1 MSKKL
6 ILNLLSSSAIFSSLM
21 STLAIINPA
30 HASVNLTQR
39 LIHTD
44 DGRTCITNPHG
55 LKDFVCIRDSERD
68 PKAPP
73 APKSMVVSSQPS
85 NVNIAELNFTDEESD
100 AAIRIF
106 KCDCP
111 YCINSLRQLRGSGNL
126 VY

>member
-6 ILNLLSSSAIFSSLM
+6 ILNLLSSSAIFTSM
-21 STLAIINPA
+21 ISTLGIINPA
-30 HASVNLTQR
+30 HGSVNLTQR
-39 LIHTD
+39 LIHTN

-55 LKDFVCIRDSERD
+55 LKDFVCIKDSERD
-68 PKAPP
+68 PNAPP
-73 APKSMVVSSQPS
+73 PPKSMVVSSLPS
-85 NVNIAELNFTDEESD
+85 SNAVAELNFTDEESD
-100 AAIRIF
+100 MAIRVF

>member
-1 MSKKL
+1 MNRKL
-6 ILNLLSSSAIFSSLM
+6 ILNLFASSSIFTSLI
-21 STLAIINPA
+21 STLGIINPA
-30 HASVNLTQR
+30 HASVNLTQK
-39 LIHTD
+39 LMHTS

-68 PKAPP
+68 PKAAP
-73 APKSMVVSSQPS
+73 APKSMVISAQASDSRVK
-85 NVNIAELNFTDEESD
+85 ELNFTDEESE

-111 YCINSLRQLRGSGNL
+111 FCINSLRQLRGSGNL

>member
-1 MSKKL
+1 MNKKL
-6 ILNLLSSSAIFSSLM
+6 VLNLLSSSAIFTSLM
-21 STLAIINPA
+21 STLTAIHPA

-68 PKAPP
+68 PKAAP
-73 APKSMVVSSQPS
+73 APKSMVVSSRPS
-85 NVNIAELNFTDEESD
+85 DTNIAELDFTDEESE